1 MGGTIKN
8 VVFDIGNVIV
18 RWDPIHI
25 TSRTFGP
32 ERATPEFIG
41 SIFGPETWLPLN
53 RGELTEAQAKQ
64 AYQDRLGFTTG
75 EADKLFYNI
84 NDSLDLLTDTVA
96 LMERLQSADFRI
108 FALSDNVHEIVHYLK
123 QRYDFWRFFEGAVIS
138 AEIGLLKPSQEIF
151 LHLLETHALRAE
163 ECVFLDDVLA
173 NVEGAQSVGMRALQ
187 FSDATRAEQELKA
200 LGLVFG
206 G

>member
-8 VVFDIGNVIV
+8 IVFDIGNVIV
-18 RWDPIHI
+18 RWDPIRI
-25 TSRTFGP
+25 STRTFGA
-32 ERATPEFIG
+32 ERSTPEFVG

-53 RGELTEAQAKQ
+53 RGELTATQAKE
-64 AYQDRLGFTTG
+64 AYQDRLGLSAA

-84 NDSLDLLTDTVA
+84 NDSLDLLTDTIA
-96 LMERLQSADFRI
+96 LMERLQRAGFRI

-138 AEIGLLKPSQEIF
+138 AEIGLLKPSPAIF

-173 NVEGAQSVGMRALQ
+173 NVEGARAVGMQALQ
-187 FSDATRAEQELKA
+187 FSHARRAEQELKS
-200 LGLVFG
+200 LGLVFEG
-206 G
+206 